1 VRSTESIK
9 STVPLL
15 VLEQW
20 PIDRLRPYEHNPRK
34 NDKAVNQIRASI
46 REFRFCRT
54 NSHEAVRVNVFKT
67 RQRIIY

>member
-46 REFRFCRT
+46 REFGF
-54 NSHEAVRVNVFKT
+54 AVPILTKRCVSTCLRHVKG
-67 RQRIIY
+67 